1 MSLAEGLAL
10 VSAGGVVQVVG
21 MLSLHA
27 NVIDERDVADL
38 DLLKGPAAH
47 HTQLSSAYSLTHSL
61 AHPSRTHTHTHT
73 QTALNCTHHFPNNFT
88 SAAASAM
95 VNLNQSN

>member
-47 HTQLSSAYSLTHSL
+47 HTQLSSAFSLTHSL
-61 AHPSRTHTHTHT
+61 THYTHPAHTHT
-73 QTALNCTHHFPNNFT
+73 LTHKLH
-88 SAAASAM
+88 
-95 VNLNQSN
+95 

>member
-47 HTQLSSAYSLTHSL
+47 HTQHSSAFSLTHAL
-61 AHPSRTHTHTHT
+61 TLTHTPIPHTHTHSHT
-73 QTALNCTHHFPNNFT
+73 NCTELHSPLSEQFHFSCSF
-88 SAAASAM
+88 SHG
-95 VNLNQSN
+95 

>member
-1 MSLAEGLAL
+1 
-10 VSAGGVVQVVG
+10 

-61 AHPSRTHTHTHT
+61 THSLTATPIPHTHT
-73 QTALNCTHHFPNNFT
+73 LTHKLH
-88 SAAASAM
+88 
-95 VNLNQSN
+95 